1 MATKDQY
8 EFFNQRYIEESER
21 QRDLLKKSQLY
32 FTVVTAISSFLFTN
46 ITTLKDIVK
55 ADDGIKITIS
65 ILIVDLC
72 LILFLLFKSIK
83 VQDYVLPINTEEYVN
98 NLPADTSEEESDKD
112 FFDNRVADFISA
124 IDKNQNINN
133 DKADFIKYSEYA
145 IIGFIFITL
154 IITLQIVFSK

>member
-8 EFFNQRYIEESER
+8 EFFNQRYVEETER
-21 QRDLLKKSQLY
+21 QRDLLKKSQIY
-32 FTVVTAISSFLFTN
+32 FTVVTVISSFLFTN

-72 LILFLLFKSIK
+72 LILFLLFKSIR
-83 VQDYVLPINTEEYVN
+83 VQDYVLPIDTEEYID
-98 NLPADTSEEESDKD
+98 NLPSDTQEEESDAD
-112 FFDNRVADFISA
+112 FFDNRVAGFISA